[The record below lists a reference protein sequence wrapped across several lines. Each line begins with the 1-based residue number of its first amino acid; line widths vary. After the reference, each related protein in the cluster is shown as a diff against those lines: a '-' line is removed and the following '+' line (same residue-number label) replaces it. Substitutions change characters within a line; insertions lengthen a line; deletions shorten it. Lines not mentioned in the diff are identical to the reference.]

1 MAKAKKKE
9 TLTPEERLQAVLVPD
24 WEQPYKVPENW
35 CWIHLLDSFENCT
48 DSKKKIPQKEYLQD
62 GKIAVV
68 DQGQNLIGGYTNDRE
83 MIFAGNVPVIIFG
96 DHTRCIKY
104 IDFPFAQGADG
115 IKVLKP
121 KQFFNEK
128 AFYYAFQTVD
138 IPNMGYRRHFPLFDK
153 YAIPVPPLSEQQR
166 IVDRIESLF
175 TKLDEAKQ
183 KAQDALNSFETRK
196 AAILHKAF
204 TGELTAQW
212 RKEHG
217 VRIESWKNVSVS
229 EICHS
234 LKYGTSKKSVS
245 QGKVVVIRM
254 GNLQDGE
261 IRWDDLAYSNDEED
275 IEKYRLFSGDVL
287 FNRTNSSAL
296 VGKTSIYRGDYP
308 AIYAGYLIKLDYDH
322 SRIIGDFLNY
332 SLNTIRAKKYYNLVK
347 TDGVNQSNINFPKR
361 KYNYCEEG
369 FTPVY
374 LLSILCGQKS
384 FEKSYLIKACHFDK
398 VKYVDMVVNTNKVE
412 QIFGRG
418 RFEGDVPTG
427 LYYLTDFID
436 YRFTDLLRR
445 GFMYSS
451 NGKSYFQ
458 ITNIDSVNIDSI
470 AILEFFEKLYS
481 LFETRFEVTVTQGE
495 SNVKCSEMSE
505 GQRQLIKILG
515 MLGICKTEDC
525 LVLMDEPDAYM
536 NPRWKYEIKETM
548 DNSLRDAINTQAIVA
563 THDPLVINGV
573 PKEFIRI
580 FTHNENL
587 VSNNGYYFTKVIVP
601 TEDTEGMGIDGL
613 LQSEYYGLSSVL
625 DSETKDKMDEKHRLL
640 IKKKDGTITDN
651 EKYKLLELTNDLENM
666 SFTRNIPTDSY
677 YDEYVAAMHKIYS
690 ERPHVN
696 LSAEDIAERNAKA
709 EEILKGLLEK

>member
-204 TGELTAQW
+204 TGELTARW

-308 AIYAGYLIKLDYDH
+308 AIYAGY
-322 SRIIGDFLNY
+322 
-332 SLNTIRAKKYYNLVK
+332 
-347 TDGVNQSNINFPKR
+347 
-361 KYNYCEEG
+361 
-369 FTPVY
+369 
-374 LLSILCGQKS
+374 KS
-384 FEKSYLIKACHFDK
+384 
-398 VKYVDMVVNTNKVE
+398 
-412 QIFGRG
+412 G
-418 RFEGDVPTG
+418 
-427 LYYLTDFID
+427 
-436 YRFTDLLRR
+436 
-445 GFMYSS
+445 
-451 NGKSYFQ
+451 
-458 ITNIDSVNIDSI
+458 
-470 AILEFFEKLYS
+470 
-481 LFETRFEVTVTQGE
+481 
-495 SNVKCSEMSE
+495 
-505 GQRQLIKILG
+505 
-515 MLGICKTEDC
+515 
-525 LVLMDEPDAYM
+525 
-536 NPRWKYEIKETM
+536 KYEIYVLM
-548 DNSLRDAINTQAIVA
+548 Q
-563 THDPLVINGV
+563 
-573 PKEFIRI
+573 
-580 FTHNENL
+580 
-587 VSNNGYYFTKVIVP
+587 GY
-601 TEDTEGMGIDGL
+601 
-613 LQSEYYGLSSVL
+613 
-625 DSETKDKMDEKHRLL
+625 
-640 IKKKDGTITDN
+640 
-651 EKYKLLELTNDLENM
+651 
-666 SFTRNIPTDSY
+666 
-677 YDEYVAAMHKIYS
+677 A
-690 ERPHVN
+690 
-696 LSAEDIAERNAKA
+696 
-709 EEILKGLLEK
+709 

>member
-204 TGELTAQW
+204 TGELTARW

-308 AIYAGYLIKLDYDH
+308 AIYAG
-322 SRIIGDFLNY
+322 
-332 SLNTIRAKKYYNLVK
+332 
-347 TDGVNQSNINFPKR
+347 
-361 KYNYCEEG
+361 
-369 FTPVY
+369 
-374 LLSILCGQKS
+374 
-384 FEKSYLIKACHFDK
+384 
-398 VKYVDMVVNTNKVE
+398 
-412 QIFGRG
+412 
-418 RFEGDVPTG
+418 
-427 LYYLTDFID
+427 
-436 YRFTDLLRR
+436 
-445 GFMYSS
+445 
-451 NGKSYFQ
+451 
-458 ITNIDSVNIDSI
+458 
-470 AILEFFEKLYS
+470 
-481 LFETRFEVTVTQGE
+481 